1 MITQQSKNYA
11 KILDSLHIKEDI
23 TVRTSELLLNS
34 NELVAALENPA
45 ISMKEKETVIDKL
58 FDQEITS
65 FLKVLTTNNAIGSF
79 AEIMDSYEELLLDH
93 QNILKA
99 KLAYTVKP
107 DESQIEEIKNML
119 CEKYHKSGVYLELEE
134 DPSLIGGFV
143 LYTGNTEYDK
153 SIKGAL
159 SELQKTLIRR
169 RSA

>member
-11 KILDSLHIKEDI
+11 KILLSLQIKEEI
-23 TVRTSELLLNS
+23 VVKSKEILFNS
-34 NELVAALENPA
+34 NELMQALGNPA
-45 ISMKEKETVIDKL
+45 INKKEKEAVIDKI
-58 FDQEITS
+58 FDKEITS
-65 FLKVLTTNNAIGSF
+65 FIKVLTNNKLIGTF
-79 AEIMDSYEELLLDH
+79 AEIIDAYEDLLLE
-93 QNILKA
+93 QKNILKA
-99 KLAYTVKP
+99 KLTYTVKL
-107 DESQIEEIKNML
+107 DEKQLEEIKAML
-119 CEKYHKSGVYLELEE
+119 CQKYNKSGVYLELEE

>member
-23 TVRTSELLLNS
+23 AVRTNDLLHNS
-34 NELVAALENPA
+34 NELVEALENPA
-45 ISMKEKETVIDKL
+45 ISMKEKEAVIDKL
-58 FDQEITS
+58 FDKEITS
-65 FLKVLTTNNAIGSF
+65 FLKVLTNNNAIGSF
-79 AEIMDSYEELLLDH
+79 TEIMNSYEELLLDH

-99 KLAYTVKP
+99 KLTYTVKP
-107 DESQIEEIKNML
+107 DESQIEDIKNML